1 MGSEELSN
9 LKALILLASR
19 PESVEIAVR
28 KMRPEVLAVIVSQEV
43 LEAVVLKGSELK
55 GETRLLYRMVDDP
68 MEISDAFQKF
78 ELALSDL
85 EALGHGRDEVLLDAT
100 GGTTPMRLGAALAA
114 MTRGIEMVHQ
124 RVPQRYLDG
133 RWERDES
140 REVEVAPMGNPL
152 EATGLLREGQAV
164 ELFNRRDYGA
174 AALVFGDIASKVSG
188 AERGHYYRGLLLLS
202 EGYAAWDVADY
213 GAALEK
219 LRAAREEMG
228 VGLSEVALAERAGA
242 LVDRISTH
250 LPFLGKV
257 RGRLSVENVVD
268 MLENA
273 RRRIVDQGRYDDGV
287 ARLYRAIE
295 MYHQWR
301 LLKCSVST
309 DGVRWEKV
317 DGDARERFLKEAGL
331 EEPPE
336 VLGLRHARLL
346 DRVLS
351 GEAEEDEAVLRDLLQ
366 KRNRSILAHGLEPID
381 KDAALRFLQYVDG
394 AVGETEARVGA
405 EHAILRGL

>member
-1 MGSEELSN
+1 
-9 LKALILLASR
+9 
-19 PESVEIAVR
+19 VQ
-28 KMRPEVLAVIVSQEV
+28 PEVLAVIVSQEV
-43 LEAVVLKGSELK
+43 LEAVVMKGTELK

-68 MEISDAFQKF
+68 MEISDAFRKF

-85 EALGHGRDEVLLDAT
+85 AALGYGRAEIFLDAT

-124 RVPQRYLDG
+124 RVPQVYVGG

-174 AALVFGDIASKVSG
+174 AALVFKDITLKVSG

-213 GAALEK
+213 AVALEK
-219 LRAAREEMG
+219 LREARDELGMGFSEAA
-228 VGLSEVALAERAGA
+228 LTERAEA
-242 LVDRISTH
+242 LVDRISVH

-257 RGRLSVENVVD
+257 RGRLSLENVVD

-273 RRRIVDQGRYDDGV
+273 RRRIADQGRYDDGV
-287 ARLYRAIE
+287 ARLYRCVE

-301 LLKCSVST
+301 LQSRGVST
-309 DGVRWEKV
+309 GKVGWEKV
-317 DGDARERFLKEAGL
+317 NGEVRQRFLKEARL
-331 EEPPE
+331 EELPE
-336 VLGLRHARLL
+336 LLPLHYARLL
-346 DRVLS
+346 DRVVS
-351 GEAEEDEAVLRDLLQ
+351 GEDVEDVAVLRDLLQ

-381 KDAALRFLQYVDG
+381 REAALRFLEYVGGLVAGSDVRYP
-394 AVGETEARVGA
+394 AT
-405 EHAILRGL
+405 HTTLRRL